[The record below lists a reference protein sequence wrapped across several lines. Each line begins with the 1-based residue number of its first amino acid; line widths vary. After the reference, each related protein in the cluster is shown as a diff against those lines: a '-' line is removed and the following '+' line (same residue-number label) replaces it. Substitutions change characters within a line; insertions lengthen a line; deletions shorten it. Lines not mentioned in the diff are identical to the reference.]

1 VLDNSYFRQSKLTSF
16 QRQLN
21 LYGFQRLTRG
31 ADAGAYYCEL
41 FLRGKAFLCQSMM
54 RTKVKGTRYKSA
66 SSPEQEPNFYDMPP
80 VSPDYSPL
88 RRKQQPKQEKVRSS
102 EVVTPIPPSSPVKST
117 TTTKDPLVVLS
128 AMSAPVRAVQH
139 PTTTV
144 EDAAIISPS
153 MSFDSFDNM
162 VPPECSDSFES
173 IPWEQDEDDCNSYCL
188 SDSDM
193 DSINDATLM
202 MMMDDNDDDDSV
214 ASWDLTPMNDL
225 DQMQAAA
232 VASGNDNLDE
242 LFGMLLDD

>member
-1 VLDNSYFRQSKLTSF
+1 
-16 QRQLN
+16 
-21 LYGFQRLTRG
+21 
-31 ADAGAYYCEL
+31 
-41 FLRGKAFLCQSMM
+41 MM

-88 RRKQQPKQEKVRSS
+88 RRKKQPKQEKVRSS
-102 EVVTPIPPSSPVKST
+102 EVVTPSPPSSPVIEST
-117 TTTKDPLVVLS
+117 TTKEPLVVLS
-128 AMSAPVRAVQH
+128 TPVRAVHQ
-139 PTTTV
+139 PKTTV
-144 EDAAIISPS
+144 KDAVIISPS

-173 IPWEQDEDDCNSYCL
+173 IPWEQDEDDCNSIPYCL

-193 DSINDATLM
+193 ESINDATLM
-202 MMMDDNDDDDSV
+202 MMMMDDDDSV
-214 ASWDLTPMNDL
+214 ASWNLTPMNDL

-232 VASGNDNLDE
+232 VASGNENLDE